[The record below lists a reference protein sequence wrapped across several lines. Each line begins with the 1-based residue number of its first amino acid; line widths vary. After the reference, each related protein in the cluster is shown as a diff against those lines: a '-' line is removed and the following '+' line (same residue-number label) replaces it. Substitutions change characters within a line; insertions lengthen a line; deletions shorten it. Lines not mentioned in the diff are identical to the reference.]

1 MAPFAPLFGPA
12 TFSPN
17 HAPASL
23 PSILKTPVR
32 RLPVRRAG
40 AGECSQ
46 EPLHHSAAP
55 NGPPPREISGRMV
68 GKSHQI
74 LVGEI
79 SRFEAF
85 SNVFAGFP
93 GLARS
98 MNSSC
103 HRSRSDQPT
112 DQKRETFE
120 ISPSYR
126 TLVAMAAAL
135 LTSAVTVGA

>member
-12 TFSPN
+12 NFSPN

-46 EPLHHSAAP
+46 EPLHHSTTP

-79 SRFEAF
+79 SRFELSTMF
-85 SNVFAGFP
+85 
-93 GLARS
+93 LAIFRDW
-98 MNSSC
+98 
-103 HRSRSDQPT
+103 HAP
-112 DQKRETFE
+112 
-120 ISPSYR
+120 
-126 TLVAMAAAL
+126 
-135 LTSAVTVGA
+135 